1 MSARA
6 RARADARFFF
16 PPGLAPV
23 AGFPSFLPFF
33 SPLVL
38 PTLRPTP
45 LPTPP
50 TSAKA
55 SRALWLRSVWT
66 FRGADGGSRGTPTQS
81 GDLCRVYSRLKVT
94 RWVCSC
100 PLPPSPHPPPP
111 ARHPRRRLSDRAVA
125 SRFSCSKLHLAAS
138 AHTRRSGA
146 DEQRQ
151 QRRANSDIED
161 DVGIIYIFR
170 EVKIARHRAAIAS
183 N

>member
-100 PLPPSPHPPPP
+100 PLPPSPHPPPRPPATLAADCPTGPLLRDFHVRSFISQLQHTLAAP
-111 ARHPRRRLSDRAVA
+111 ARMNNGNNVER
-125 SRFSCSKLHLAAS
+125 
-138 AHTRRSGA
+138 
-146 DEQRQ
+146 
-151 QRRANSDIED
+151 
-161 DVGIIYIFR
+161 
-170 EVKIARHRAAIAS
+170 IAI
-183 N
+183 